1 MRAKDLMC
9 IIIYD
14 RRSENMQFLIILA
27 MVVCF
32 NGLNGGSF
40 VFAIVV
46 HMCLNFICRLF
57 FEE

>member
-1 MRAKDLMC
+1 
-9 IIIYD
+9 
-14 RRSENMQFLIILA
+14 MQFLIILA
-27 MVVCF
+27 MIVCF